1 MGSAYV
7 GSGFLTAGALAKVV
21 SRTLWPSRLV
31 LHADVAGNDSVP
43 LWVTVERMY
52 IALAIAAGA
61 GLAFQA
67 VINSRLR
74 TVLDSALW
82 AATVQVLVGLVML
95 AAVVAIAREPMPGGS
110 ISRVPWWA
118 WTGGLLGS
126 FYVLTAIVTTVPL
139 GAALTVAAI
148 VVGQTLA
155 ALVIDHY
162 GWFGL
167 EVQRLSPV
175 RLLGALMLVGGVVL
189 MRVR

>member
-1 MGSAYV
+1 M
-7 GSGFLTAGALAKVV
+7 
-21 SRTLWPSRLV
+21 
-31 LHADVAGNDSVP
+31 
-43 LWVTVERMY
+43 
-52 IALAIAAGA
+52 AIAAGA

-74 TVLDSALW
+74 SVLDSALW

-95 AAVVAIAREPMPGGS
+95 AAVVALAREPMPGGGS
-110 ISRVPWWA
+110 LARVPWWA

-139 GAALTVAAI
+139 GAALTVASI

-175 RLLGALMLVGGVVL
+175 RLLGALMLVCGVIL